1 MRIST
6 KGRYAIRLMIDLAEH
21 NNGTPVSLKEVAAR
35 QSISEKHQEQLIALL
50 NKAGFVKSIRGAQGG
65 YLLMGQPEDY
75 TVGRILRLTENVLAP
90 AEAEEED
97 LPGIV
102 VTNLVWKRMDEA
114 IAQVIDHVTIAD
126 LITWEQEL
134 GGTYMI

>member
-35 QSISEKHQEQLIALL
+35 QSISEKYLEQIISLL

>member
-35 QSISEKHQEQLIALL
+35 QSISEKYLEQIISLL

-126 LITWEQEL
+126 LITW
-134 GGTYMI
+134 

>member
-21 NNGTPVSLKEVAAR
+21 NNGAPVSLKEVAAR
-35 QSISEKHQEQLIALL
+35 QSISEKYLEQIISLL